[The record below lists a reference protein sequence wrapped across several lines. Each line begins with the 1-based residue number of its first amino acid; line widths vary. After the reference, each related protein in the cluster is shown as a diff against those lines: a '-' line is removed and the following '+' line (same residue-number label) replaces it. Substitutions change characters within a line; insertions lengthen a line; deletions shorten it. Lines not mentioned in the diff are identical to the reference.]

1 MLSLEL
7 ISLCVGLKNIGM
19 FTQWD
24 LERQKRVLQPSVPNR
39 EESREAMANTPKLRI
54 IPLGGVDEIGKNM
67 TVFEYDRDIIVVDC
81 GSMFPKD
88 DMLGIDL
95 VIPDASYL
103 VANKERVRGYVFTHG
118 HEDHI
123 GAVPYVVS
131 QIPAPLY
138 GSRLTLALIENKLRE
153 HHVSG
158 VPMNTVEARQAVQLG
173 CFTVRFIK
181 VNHSIPGAF
190 ALAITCPIG
199 TVVCSGDFKVDF
211 TPIDGEVTDL
221 TSLAAI
227 GSKGVLA
234 LLCESTNIERPGYTM
249 SERKVGDT
257 FYEQINNARGRVIIA
272 MFSSNVSRL
281 QQVVECAI
289 HYHRKVCFVGRSM
302 VNVTAVAME
311 LGELRIPQDTLID
324 IDDLDKYRDDEL
336 VVLTTGSQGEPMS
349 GLTRMAFSEHR
360 KLQIKQSDKIIIS
373 ASPIPGNEVFV
384 SRVINQLYRCG
395 AEVIYDAMAEV
406 HVSGHA
412 CQEEI
417 KLMHTL
423 IKPKYLIPV
432 HGEYRMLWQ
441 HGELAESMG
450 MPRQN
455 IILPEI
461 GQVIELGAS
470 GVSIAGEVPNGTVLV
485 DGLGIGDVGNV
496 VLRDRKHLSQDG
508 LIIVAMAFDRTNCM
522 LVSGPDVISR
532 GFVYVR
538 ENEDI
543 IEGIRETVRNIIASY
558 GRIEGSD
565 WPSIKNRIKDE
576 LHRYIYDKIKRNP
589 MILPIIV
596 DLG

>member
-1 MLSLEL
+1 
-7 ISLCVGLKNIGM
+7 
-19 FTQWD
+19 
-24 LERQKRVLQPSVPNR
+24 
-39 EESREAMANTPKLRI
+39 MANTPKLRI

-131 QIPAPLY
+131 QVPAPLY

-158 VPMNTVEARQAVQLG
+158 VPLNTVEARQVIQLG

-199 TVVCSGDFKVDF
+199 TVVCSGDFKVDY

-221 TSLAAI
+221 TTLAAI

-249 SERKVGDT
+249 SERKVADT

-272 MFSSNVSRL
+272 MFSSNVFRL
-281 QQVVECAI
+281 QQVVDCAV

-311 LGELRIPQDTLID
+311 LGELRIPDGSLID

-423 IKPKYLIPV
+423 VKPKYLIPV

-470 GVSIAGEVPNGTVLV
+470 GVSIAGEVPTGTVLV
-485 DGLGIGDVGNV
+485 DGLGIGKRVCVGDVGSV

-543 IEGIRETVRNIIASY
+543 IEGIRNTVRNIIASY

>member
-1 MLSLEL
+1 
-7 ISLCVGLKNIGM
+7 
-19 FTQWD
+19 
-24 LERQKRVLQPSVPNR
+24 
-39 EESREAMANTPKLRI
+39 MANTPKLRI

-131 QIPAPLY
+131 QVPAPLY

-158 VPMNTVEARQAVQLG
+158 VPLNTVEARQVIQLG

-199 TVVCSGDFKVDF
+199 TVVCSGDFKVDY

-221 TSLAAI
+221 TTLAAI

-249 SERKVGDT
+249 SERKVADT

-272 MFSSNVSRL
+272 MFSSNVFRL
-281 QQVVECAI
+281 QQVVDCAV

-311 LGELRIPQDTLID
+311 LGELRIPDGSLID

-423 IKPKYLIPV
+423 VKPKYLIPV

-470 GVSIAGEVPNGTVLV
+470 GGSIAGEVPTGTVLV

-543 IEGIRETVRNIIASY
+543 IEGIRNTVRNIIASY

>member
-1 MLSLEL
+1 
-7 ISLCVGLKNIGM
+7 
-19 FTQWD
+19 
-24 LERQKRVLQPSVPNR
+24 
-39 EESREAMANTPKLRI
+39 MANTPKLRI

-131 QIPAPLY
+131 QVPAPLY

-158 VPMNTVEARQAVQLG
+158 VPLNTVEARQVIQLG

-199 TVVCSGDFKVDF
+199 TVVCSGDFKVDY
-211 TPIDGEVTDL
+211 TPIDGEATDL
-221 TSLAAI
+221 TTLAAI

-249 SERKVGDT
+249 SERKVADT

-272 MFSSNVSRL
+272 MFSSNVFRL
-281 QQVVECAI
+281 QQVVDCAV

-311 LGELRIPQDTLID
+311 LGELRIPDGSLID

-423 IKPKYLIPV
+423 VKPKYLIPV

-470 GVSIAGEVPNGTVLV
+470 GVSIAGEVPTGTVLV

-543 IEGIRETVRNIIASY
+543 IEGIRNTVRNIIASY

>member
-1 MLSLEL
+1 
-7 ISLCVGLKNIGM
+7 
-19 FTQWD
+19 
-24 LERQKRVLQPSVPNR
+24 
-39 EESREAMANTPKLRI
+39 MANTPKLRI

-131 QIPAPLY
+131 QVPAPLY

-158 VPMNTVEARQAVQLG
+158 VPLNTVEARQVIQLG

-190 ALAITCPIG
+190 ALAITCPIC
-199 TVVCSGDFKVDF
+199 TVVCSGDFKVDY

-221 TSLAAI
+221 TTLAAI

-249 SERKVGDT
+249 SERKVADT

-272 MFSSNVSRL
+272 MFSSNVFRL
-281 QQVVECAI
+281 QQVVDCAV

-311 LGELRIPQDTLID
+311 LGELRIPDGSLID

-423 IKPKYLIPV
+423 VKPKYLIPV

-470 GVSIAGEVPNGTVLV
+470 GVSIAGEVPTGTVLV

-543 IEGIRETVRNIIASY
+543 IEGIRNTVCNIIASY

>member
-1 MLSLEL
+1 M
-7 ISLCVGLKNIGM
+7 V
-19 FTQWD
+19 
-24 LERQKRVLQPSVPNR
+24 
-39 EESREAMANTPKLRI
+39 NTPKLRI

-131 QIPAPLY
+131 QVPAPLY

-158 VPMNTVEARQAVQLG
+158 VPLNTVEARQVIQLG

-199 TVVCSGDFKVDF
+199 TVVCSGDFKVDY

-221 TSLAAI
+221 TTLAAI

-249 SERKVGDT
+249 SERKVADT

-272 MFSSNVSRL
+272 MFSSNVFRL
-281 QQVVECAI
+281 QQVVDCAV

-311 LGELRIPQDTLID
+311 LGELRIPDGSLID

-423 IKPKYLIPV
+423 VKPKYLIPV

-470 GVSIAGEVPNGTVLV
+470 GVSIAGEVPTGTVLV

-543 IEGIRETVRNIIASY
+543 IEGIRNTVRNIIASY

>member
-1 MLSLEL
+1 
-7 ISLCVGLKNIGM
+7 
-19 FTQWD
+19 
-24 LERQKRVLQPSVPNR
+24 
-39 EESREAMANTPKLRI
+39 MANTPKLRI

-131 QIPAPLY
+131 QVPAPLY

-153 HHVSG
+153 HYVSG
-158 VPMNTVEARQAVQLG
+158 VPLNTVEARQVIQLG

-199 TVVCSGDFKVDF
+199 TVVCSGDFKVDY

-221 TSLAAI
+221 TTLAAI

-249 SERKVGDT
+249 SERKVADT

-272 MFSSNVSRL
+272 MFSSNVFRL
-281 QQVVECAI
+281 QQVVDCAV

-311 LGELRIPQDTLID
+311 LGELRIPDGSLID

-423 IKPKYLIPV
+423 VKPKYLIPV

-470 GVSIAGEVPNGTVLV
+470 GVSIAGEVPTGTVLV
-485 DGLGIGDVGNV
+485 DGLGIGDVGNM

-543 IEGIRETVRNIIASY
+543 IEGIRNTVRNIIASY